1 MRLVVHLVVVGE
13 NTNAYRVLIG
23 KSEGRDLLEHR
34 SLRGRIILEWIFNK
48 HVGGHDPDLFESEQ
62 GR

>member
-1 MRLVVHLVVVGE
+1 MRLVVHLADMGGKR
-13 NTNAYRVLIG
+13 NTYRFLMG

-34 SLRGRIILEWIFNK
+34 SLQGRIILEWIFNK
-48 HVGGHDPDLFESEQ
+48 HMGGHDPDLFRSGQ